1 MFNDKLFTKKLRS
14 VSYILVADDDLDDQ
28 ELIRDALVENN
39 VDENKIQF
47 VDDGMQLLESLDKNK
62 ILPSLIL
69 LDLNMPRKGGKEA
82 LVELKKSELYRH
94 IPIIIFTTSD
104 SEIDIKQCY
113 SLGTNAF
120 MTKPSSYY
128 DLVDSMKMLTQYW
141 LVKARIVLD

>member
-1 MFNDKLFTKKLRS
+1 MSAPESKLFTKKLRS

-39 VDENKIQF
+39 VDENKI
-47 VDDGMQLLESLDKNK
+47 
-62 ILPSLIL
+62 LPSLIL

-82 LVELKKSELYRH
+82 LVELKKSERYRH

-120 MTKPSSYY
+120 MTKPSSYF
-128 DLVDSMKMLTQYW
+128 DLVESMKMLTQYW
-141 LVKARIVLD
+141 LVQARIVLDWAENFFRLTC